1 MLPFIIGGILII
13 GGGILGF
20 IVPRK
25 MKNKNIEIKF
35 LKTIPIGELKEILT
49 SNAEAGLEG
58 YRHYSELK
66 GKAGSDDPQKTPYS
80 NKEVAYYNASLY
92 QVYEET
98 ETYRDKKGVTHRR
111 VKKSQSLISSHK
123 SSNLITLKDSAS
135 GNKVYIDAG
144 QSGLK
149 LDTLKTFSKFEPS
162 INKRKYGF
170 LDNLKYNAMGSKT
183 LGFKMIENTIPLGQS
198 LYLLGEA
205 LLEGKKINIL
215 RPRDSKKPFI
225 LSVKSEDDIVR
236 SNNRSANIALVI
248 AILVALAGILVMIFM
263 R

>member
-1 MLPFIIGGILII
+1 MLPFILGGILII

-35 LKTIPIGELKEILT
+35 LKTIPLGELKEILT
-49 SNAEAGLEG
+49 GNAEAGLEG

-80 NKEVAYYNASLY
+80 NKEVAYYSASLY

-98 ETYRDKKGVTHRR
+98 ETYRDTKGVTRRR
-111 VKKSQSLISSHK
+111 VKKSQSLISNQK
-123 SSNLITLKDSAS
+123 SSNLITLKDPAS
-135 GNKVYIDAG
+135 GDKVYIDAA
-144 QSGLK
+144 QSGLR
-149 LDTLKTFSKFEPS
+149 LETHKTFNKFEPS
-162 INKRKYGF
+162 NNARKYSF
-170 LDNLKYNAMGSKT
+170 LENLKFGALGSRT
-183 LGFKMIENTIPLGQS
+183 LGFKMVENTIQLGQS
-198 LYLLGEA
+198 LYVLGEA

-225 LSVKSEDDIVR
+225 VSVRSEDDIVK
-236 SNNRSANIALVI
+236 SNNKNANIALVF
-248 AILVALAGILVMIFM
+248 AALLALAGILIMIFM

>member
-1 MLPFIIGGILII
+1 MLPYIIGGILII

-20 IVPRK
+20 IVPKK

-35 LKTIPIGELKEILT
+35 LKTIPVSELKEILAG
-49 SNAEAGLEG
+49 NAEAGLEG

-66 GKAGSDDPQKTPYS
+66 GKAGSEKPQKAPFS
-80 NKEVAYYNASLY
+80 KRAVAYYNATLY

-98 ETYRDKKGVTHRR
+98 ETYKDAKGITRRR
-111 VKKSQSLISSHK
+111 VKKSQSQLSNEK
-123 SSNLITLKDSAS
+123 SSTSITLEDKTS
-135 GNKVYIDAG
+135 GDRVYIDAS

-149 LDTLKTFSKFEPS
+149 LDTLKTFDKFEPS
-162 INKRKYGF
+162 GNAKNYSF
-170 LDNLKYNAMGSKT
+170 LGSLKFSALGSRT
-183 LGFKMIENTIPLGQS
+183 LGFRMIENTIPLGQS

-205 LLEGKKINIL
+205 LLEGGKINIL
-215 RPRDSKKPFI
+215 TPRDKKKPFI

-236 SNNRSANIALVI
+236 ANNRGANIALVF
-248 AILVALAGILVMIFM
+248 AALLALAGILIMIFM

>member
-1 MLPFIIGGILII
+1 MLPFILGGILII

-49 SNAEAGLEG
+49 GNAEAGLDG

-80 NKEVAYYNASLY
+80 NKEVAYYSASLY

-98 ETYRDKKGVTHRR
+98 ETYRDAKGVTRRR
-111 VKKSQSLISSHK
+111 VKKSQSLISNQK
-123 SSNLITLKDSAS
+123 SSNLITIKDPAS
-135 GNKVYIDAG
+135 GDRVYIDIT
-144 QSGLK
+144 QPGLRLETHK
-149 LDTLKTFSKFEPS
+149 TLNKFEPS
-162 INKRKYGF
+162 NNARKYSF
-170 LDNLKYNAMGSKT
+170 LENLKFGALGSRT
-183 LGFKMIENTIPLGQS
+183 LGFKMVENTIQLGQS
-198 LYLLGEA
+198 LYVLGEA

-215 RPRDSKKPFI
+215 RPGDSKKPFI
-225 LSVKSEDDIVR
+225 VSVRSEDDIVR
-236 SNNRSANIALVI
+236 SNNKNANIALVF
-248 AILVALAGILVMIFM
+248 AVLLALAGILIMIFM

>member
-1 MLPFIIGGILII
+1 MLPFILGGILII

-35 LKTIPIGELKEILT
+35 LKTIPVSELKEILT
-49 SNAEAGLEG
+49 GNVEAGLEG

-80 NKEVAYYNASLY
+80 NKEVAYYSASLY

-98 ETYRDKKGVTHRR
+98 ETYRDAKGVMRRR
-111 VKKSQSLISSHK
+111 VKKSQSLISNHK
-123 SSNLITLKDSAS
+123 SSNLITLKDPAS
-135 GNKVYIDAG
+135 GDKVYIDTG
-144 QSGLK
+144 QSGL
-149 LDTLKTFSKFEPS
+149 TLETHKTFNKFEPS
-162 INKRKYGF
+162 NNARKYSF
-170 LDNLKYNAMGSKT
+170 LENLKFGALGSRT
-183 LGFKMIENTIPLGQS
+183 LGFKMVENTIQLGQS
-198 LYLLGEA
+198 LYVLGEA

-225 LSVKSEDDIVR
+225 VSVRSEDDIVR
-236 SNNRSANIALVI
+236 SNNKNANIALVF
-248 AILVALAGILVMIFM
+248 AALLALAGILIMIFM